1 MCRDLKIIKKV
12 SMIKDRDS
20 DDQTAKYSSHGLGAK
35 PKEPVYIQ
43 GKDWTDW

>member
-1 MCRDLKIIKKV
+1 MKK
-12 SMIKDRDS
+12 DPDS

-35 PKEPVYIQ
+35 PKAPVYIQ